1 MKTTYNWL
9 KDFVDIK
16 LEPKE
21 LAHRLTMAGLEV
33 TSLEDRD
40 GDFVFEIE
48 ITSNRPDWL
57 SVIGIAR
64 EVAAITGARLK
75 LPKVQTKS
83 GKLSG
88 TTEDFKISIEDKKD
102 CPLYTAKIIRGV
114 KVCPSE
120 QWLKERLELIG
131 CRSVNNIVD
140 ITNYILFTYGEPL
153 HAFDLDKLKGD
164 TIFIRRAGNNEKIT
178 AINGEEYK
186 LNNEVLVIADADGP
200 VAVAGVMGGKD
211 TEVNESTKNI
221 LLEAAVFDPL
231 VIRRGRR
238 IFGLQSDSSYRFER
252 GIDFNIVEPASW
264 KVVDFAQGT
273 GAKCVLAK
281 TSTPPNPKKVQVAL
295 DVSRACKMLG
305 VSIEIAKIKKI
316 LAALGFGL
324 KSGSKKIIKVLIPS
338 YRPDINSQVDLVEE
352 IARIFGFERMPVSVP
367 RVPAQV
373 SAFDKRNAISLAKNI
388 LVGTGL
394 NEAITNSLID
404 RDFLKGFDT
413 PQPIAVLNPLSKEQE
428 ILRPTLV
435 PSLLRCVAH
444 NLNQKQ
450 GYINLFE
457 VGKSFF
463 VSGND
468 YCEED
473 LLGIVLCGMRP
484 LLLEQG
490 LIKDEASLLHL
501 KGILEV
507 LFERLGIQGYRF
519 ETIAGTGEAAIFLGK
534 ERIGTM
540 RQVSSSVLEALD
552 IKNKGVFTAELSLC
566 RALGCVNLKKQ
577 FVSLPVY
584 PAISRDISFM
594 IGEDAKIEDVLQA
607 LTRQGQPLL
616 REIKVTDYYKGK
628 QIPAGFRA
636 LTVSCLYRLDE
647 RTLTE
652 NEVNPVHNSVLS
664 VLTEKFGAKTR

>member
-9 KDFVDIK
+9 KDFVDIR
-16 LEPKE
+16 LTPQE
-21 LAHRLTMAGLEV
+21 LAHKLTIACLEV
-33 TSLEDRD
+33 ASIEDRD
-40 GDFVFEIE
+40 GDFIFEIE

-64 EVAAITGARLK
+64 EVAAITGAKLK
-75 LPKVQTKS
+75 LPKLPAKG

-88 TTEDFKISIEDKKD
+88 KPEDFKISIEDKKD

-114 KVCPSE
+114 KVGPSE
-120 QWLKERLELIG
+120 QWLKGRLELIG

-153 HAFDLDKLKGD
+153 HAFDLDKLKGN
-164 TIFIRRAGNNEKIT
+164 TIFIRRAGNNEKMT

-186 LNNEVLVIADADGP
+186 LSKEVLVIADANGA

-211 TEVNESTKNI
+211 TEVNENTKNI
-221 LLEAAVFDPL
+221 LLEAAIFDPL
-231 VIRRGRR
+231 VIRHGRR
-238 IFGLQSDSSYRFER
+238 ILGLQSDSSYRFER
-252 GIDFNIVEPASW
+252 GIDLEIVEPASW
-264 KVVDFAQGT
+264 KVVDFAQET

-281 TSTPPNPKKVQVAL
+281 TSPVPKPKKIQVAL
-295 DVSRACKMLG
+295 DVSRVCKILG
-305 VSIEIAKIKKI
+305 VSIESGQIKKI
-316 LAALGFGL
+316 LVALGFSL
-324 KSGSKKIIKVLIPS
+324 KSGSKKIIKVLTPS
-338 YRPDINSQVDLVEE
+338 HRPDISSEVDLVEE
-352 IARIFGFERMPVSVP
+352 VARIFGFERMPVSVP
-367 RVPAQV
+367 KVAAQV
-373 SAFDKRNAISLAKNI
+373 STFDKRNAISLVKNI

-404 RDFLKGFDT
+404 RDFLKGFST
-413 PQPIAVLNPLSKEQE
+413 EQPIAVLNPLSKEQE
-428 ILRPTLV
+428 ILRPTLI

-463 VSGND
+463 ISGDN
-468 YCEED
+468 YREED
-473 LLGIVLCGMRP
+473 VLGIVLCGMKP

-490 LIKDEASLLHL
+490 LIKEEAGILHL

-507 LFERLGIQGYRF
+507 LFERLGIQGCRF
-519 ETIAGTGEAAIFLGK
+519 EIISGSGDAAIFLGQD
-534 ERIGTM
+534 RIGTM
-540 RQVSSSVLEALD
+540 RQVSGSILEAID
-552 IKNKGVFTAELSLC
+552 IKNKGVFTVELSLG
-566 RALGCVNLKKQ
+566 RALGCVNLKKR
-577 FVSLPVY
+577 FVSLSVY

-594 IGEDAKIEDVLQA
+594 IGEGVKIEEVLQA

-616 REIKVTDYYKGK
+616 KEIKVTDYYKGK
-628 QIPAGFRA
+628 QIPAGLRA
-636 LTVSCLYRLDE
+636 LTVSCLYRLDD

-652 NEVNPVHNSVLS
+652 NEVNPVHASVLS